1 MENGYADSGM
11 RMDHAP
17 PRGVIASLKYVWPVI
32 GKSVQGLRAI
42 SCRAVVFIVCLLT
55 PLLAVAHESIGSV
68 SNAIVLVHE
77 ATIDYYLSV
86 PPTLKSMMFNLSAT
100 AWYRDYFA
108 DTLKIRSGDAA
119 CPLIGMSPFAHQASG
134 NNIVQLTF
142 RCPGPVKDLTIS
154 SEVFLDIDDKHV
166 QIVKLMEKSNL
177 QHIVREGMF
186 SASHRNLHIADVH
199 SGGSLVLHRIARFF
213 QLGVEHILTGYD
225 HILFLIAVILV
236 SVKLL
241 DTLKMI
247 TSFTIAHSITL
258 GLAFSGVISLPSSVV
273 EPLIALTIVYVA
285 FENLV
290 ARHFNR
296 RWLLT
301 FTFGLVHGLGFVAVL
316 KEITISRDELLTAL
330 VSFNAGI
337 EAGQLLIVIPLG
349 LSFYAL
355 RHRPWRPVFIRWSS
369 VGTGLVG
376 LFWFVERVPFTPL
389 LGAIR
394 RLI

>member
-1 MENGYADSGM
+1 MNGFADSGV

-17 PRGVIASLKYVWPVI
+17 LRGCVIFFVGSVWPLVGRFI
-32 GKSVQGLRAI
+32 QGLHWLL
-42 SCRAVVFIVCLLT
+42 CRTALIGCLFVPT
-55 PLLAVAHESIGSV
+55 FAASHESIGSV

-77 ATIDYYLSV
+77 KTVDYYLSV
-86 PPTLKSMMFNLSAT
+86 PPTLKSLMFNLSAT

-108 DTLKIRSGDAA
+108 GTLKIRSGDAD
-119 CPLIGMSPFAHQASG
+119 CPLIGMSSFARQASG
-134 NNIVQLTF
+134 NNIVQLTY
-142 RCPGPVKDLTIS
+142 RCPKRVKDLTIS

-166 QIVKLMEKSNL
+166 QLIKLMEKSDL
-177 QHIVREGMF
+177 QHVVREGMF
-186 SASHRNLHIADVH
+186 SLSHRTLHIADIH
-199 SGGSLVLHRIARFF
+199 SGGSLLLHRVARFF

-258 GLAFSGVISLPSSVV
+258 GLAFMGVISLPSSVV

-285 FENLV
+285 FENLL

-301 FTFGLVHGLGFVAVL
+301 FSFGLIHGLGFVGVL

-349 LSFYAL
+349 LLFYGL

-369 VGTGLVG
+369 VGTGVVG
-376 LFWFVERVPFTPL
+376 LFWFIERVSFVPL